1 VRPECRII
9 DSQAGLVVLKGWSR
23 IVHCDPTVRRLVG
36 YHRARAPRFL
46 VELFG
51 APDHARLRRAVSVGE
66 GRLELRR
73 DSRELWIDVATV
85 SEPALVTLFVR
96 DVTAL
101 NACCARLADRER
113 EASLGRLTAGV
124 AHALNNSL
132 TIVDALTQGLA
143 LDMEEGR
150 IAGVDLAERLAD
162 LTDGVERLRS
172 LVRHVNGYGDT
183 RDRMGVV
190 RLGRVLGTVRGLL
203 GHRLRDV
210 GWDCDVDGSIL
221 VLADENRLVQV
232 LVAVV
237 ENALDAVAGWP
248 SPEVRVRAATEQGRV
263 GVEIVD
269 SGPGVPTGL
278 SDAIF
283 EPFVTTSAGREHR
296 GVGLTVARYLAQEMG
311 GCLEHRPLPD
321 AGGRFV
327 LELKL
332 YDLGRTGK
340 PRVLLVED
348 DPLVARSLMRSSALS
363 DFEVEHVESA
373 GAARTRIYADHFD
386 AVLSDVQLP
395 GRHSGLDLLEWLRA
409 RRQRLANR
417 ALLMTGRGLT
427 EAEVLRLDGHPVPVI
442 SKPFKATDLAE
453 ELKILLTGERR
464 RETRVMSA
472 AATLQL
478 RLIGTVQELPVLDL
492 TSRAV
497 RVSGCVALDSATEGV
512 LRIDGGP
519 TLDLVLFQIR
529 LSAEEDQVVYGISG
543 PESSRHELREWLS
556 GLA

>member
-1 VRPECRII
+1 
-9 DSQAGLVVLKGWSR
+9 
-23 IVHCDPTVRRLVG
+23 
-36 YHRARAPRFL
+36 
-46 VELFG
+46 
-51 APDHARLRRAVSVGE
+51 
-66 GRLELRR
+66 
-73 DSRELWIDVATV
+73 
-85 SEPALVTLFVR
+85 
-96 DVTAL
+96 
-101 NACCARLADRER
+101 
-113 EASLGRLTAGV
+113 
-124 AHALNNSL
+124 
-132 TIVDALTQGLA
+132 
-143 LDMEEGR
+143 
-150 IAGVDLAERLAD
+150 
-162 LTDGVERLRS
+162 
-172 LVRHVNGYGDT
+172 
-183 RDRMGVV
+183 
-190 RLGRVLGTVRGLL
+190 
-203 GHRLRDV
+203 
-210 GWDCDVDGSIL
+210 
-221 VLADENRLVQV
+221 
-232 LVAVV
+232 
-237 ENALDAVAGWP
+237 
-248 SPEVRVRAATEQGRV
+248 
-263 GVEIVD
+263 
-269 SGPGVPTGL
+269 
-278 SDAIF
+278 
-283 EPFVTTSAGREHR
+283 
-296 GVGLTVARYLAQEMG
+296 
-311 GCLEHRPLPD
+311 
-321 AGGRFV
+321 
-327 LELKL
+327 
-332 YDLGRTGK
+332 
-340 PRVLLVED
+340 
-348 DPLVARSLMRSSALS
+348 MRSSALS